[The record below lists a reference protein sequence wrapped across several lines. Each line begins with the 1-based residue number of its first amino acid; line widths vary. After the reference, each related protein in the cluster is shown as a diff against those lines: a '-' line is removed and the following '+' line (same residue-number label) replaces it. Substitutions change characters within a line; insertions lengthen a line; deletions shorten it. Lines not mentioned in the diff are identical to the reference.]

1 MVSPLLEANS
11 TSLGAWTSTLDGV
24 NVAAGEV
31 VTLRLADTSGVVF
44 WTPELIDTDDL
55 TDSHGTSPALTIDLV
70 GKTVTFTAPTDP
82 ANGVALTF
90 QSTVGVMGPGKDA
103 NGQDRTGVAPNAPDD
118 YVKRCGVYVLAP
130 SNLRVLATDSTHEAS
145 SRYGYAGILNSLIR
159 LIGGGL
165 AGAPT
170 GAAGGDL
177 GGTYPNPNVLRIHG
191 ASVPIAGALVIGTIL
206 QVTGASALGY
216 AALNLSTTASITGTL
231 PVARG
236 GTGQTTFGDGV
247 LHVASNVVSSSL
259 IVNADVSA
267 SAAIAVTKLAAGSN
281 GQFLSVVGGVPTW
294 VTTPFSGTITA
305 SQITPGTNGQV
316 LSTVGGVTTWTSLA
330 GDVTGPANATVVG
343 RVNGATVPAAG
354 ALTSNQVLMVSGASA
369 LTYAFITDASIATG
383 AAIAVS
389 KFAPGTNGQVLTT
402 VAGVAAWATPTS
414 GGSGSVPT
422 SRLFTGTAPIR
433 INGGASADLTA
444 DITISILTATTGA
457 LGAIQLA
464 GDLAG
469 TGTAPVVARIN
480 GATVPA
486 AGALTTGHVLQ
497 VTGAAALS
505 YGFVTDGNVSAT
517 ANIAVTKIAA
527 GTNGQVLTTVGT
539 TVTWSTVTATTFG
552 GVPSTRTVTGT
563 APIQINGVNTAVTLA
578 NDLTVSVLGATTGA
592 IGVIQLAGD
601 LGGTATAPSTLR
613 LRGTTIGTAG
623 GALTSGFVLRVTGS
637 ATADWQQLALTDTT
651 GNLPIARLAPGTDA
665 QVLTT
670 VGTTPTWAT
679 IVNANI
685 AVGAAIAVTKL
696 AAGAEGTVLT
706 IVSGVPTWSATAPV
720 GTLPQSAR
728 EIFNVLDLPAL
739 AALST
744 TGFLGGEVCVVRTL
758 RRIFMFGLGES
769 VLVADGQN
777 IVHATDNG
785 GNWNIVLGG

>member
-11 TSLGAWTSTLDGV
+11 ASLGAWTSALDGV
-24 NVAAGEV
+24 NVATGEV
-31 VTLRLADTSGVVF
+31 VTLRLADASGVIF
-44 WTPELIDTDDL
+44 WTLELVDVDDETDL
-55 TDSHGTSPALTIDLV
+55 HGTTPALSVDLV
-70 GKTVTFTAPTDP
+70 TKTATFTAPVDPTD
-82 ANGVALTF
+82 GWALTF
-90 QSTVGVMGPGKDA
+90 KSTVGVMGPGKDA

-118 YVKRCGVYVLAP
+118 YVTTCGVFNLAP
-130 SNLRVLATDSTHEAS
+130 SNLRVVATDSVLECS
-145 SRYGYAGILNSLIR
+145 SRHGWAGIINTLIR
-159 LIGGGL
+159 TIGGGL

-177 GGTYPNPNVLRIHG
+177 GGTYPNPSVLRIHG
-191 ASVPIAGALVIGTIL
+191 ASVPVAGALVIGTVL
-206 QVTGASALGY
+206 TVTGASALGY
-216 AALNLSTTASITGTL
+216 AALNLSTAATFTGVL
-231 PVARG
+231 PVTRG
-236 GTGQTTFGDGV
+236 GTGQSSFTAGVIHSDGTA
-247 LHVASNVVSSSL
+247 LSSSL
-259 IVNADVSA
+259 IVNADVSG

-281 GQFLSVVGGVPTW
+281 GQFLSVVTGVPTW

-330 GDVTGPANATVVG
+330 GDVTGPANANVVG

-354 ALTSNQVLMVSGASA
+354 ALTTGQVLLVSGAAA
-369 LTYAFITDASIATG
+369 LTYAFITDANIATG
-383 AAIAVS
+383 AAIAVT
-389 KFAPGTNGQVLTT
+389 KLAPGTNGQVLTT
-402 VAGVAAWATPTS
+402 VSGVVTWATPTS
-414 GGSGSVPT
+414 GGSSSVPT
-422 SRLFTGTAPIR
+422 SRLINGTTPIR

-444 DITISILTATTGA
+444 DITISVLTATTGA
-457 LGAIQLA
+457 LGVVQLA

-497 VTGAAALS
+497 VSGAAALT
-505 YGFVTDGNVSAT
+505 YAFVTDGNVSAT

-552 GVPSTRTVTGT
+552 GVPSTRTLTGT
-563 APIQINGVNTAVTLA
+563 APIQIDGVNTAVDLSA
-578 NDLTVSVLGATTGA
+578 NRTISVLSATTGA
-592 IGVIQLAGD
+592 LGVIQLASD
-601 LGGTATAPSTLR
+601 LGGTATAPSTIR
-613 LRGTTIGTAG
+613 LRGTSIATAG
-623 GALTSGFVLRVTGS
+623 GGLTPGWVLRVTGS
-637 ATADWQQLALTDTT
+637 ATADWQALALTDTT
-651 GNLPIARLAPGTDA
+651 GNLPINRLAPGADG

-670 VGTTPTWAT
+670 AGGVTAWAQ

-685 AVGAAIAVTKL
+685 ATGAAIAVTKL

-706 IVSGVPTWSATAPV
+706 IVSGVPTWSASAPV

-728 EIFNVLDLPAL
+728 EVFNVLDLDAL

-744 TGFLGGEVCVVRTL
+744 TGFISGELCVVRSL
-758 RRIFMFGLGES
+758 RTIYMFGFGES
-769 VLVADGQN
+769 AGVADGH
-777 IVHATDNG
+777 IVVHATDNG
-785 GNWNIVLGG
+785 GNWNLSFGG

>member
-1 MVSPLLEANS
+1 MVSPLIEANS

-24 NVAAGEV
+24 NVVAGEV
-31 VTLRLADTSGVVF
+31 VSLRLADTGGVQF
-44 WTPELIDTDDL
+44 WSLTIVSTDDE
-55 TDSHGTSPALTIDLV
+55 TDTHGTSPVLTVDLNA
-70 GKTVTFTAPTDP
+70 KTASFTAPSDP
-82 ANGVALTF
+82 SDGWAITF
-90 QSTVGVMGPGKDA
+90 QSIVGVGALGKDA
-103 NGQDRTGVAPNAPDD
+103 NFSNQQTYTTRFGVFT
-118 YVKRCGVYVLAP
+118 LAP
-130 SNLRVLATDSTHEAS
+130 SGLRVLAVDSELEAS
-145 SRYGYAGILNSLIR
+145 SKYGWTGIINAVIR
-159 LIGGGL
+159 GLGSIGTPGS
-165 AGAPT
+165 PV

-177 GGTYPNPNVLRIHG
+177 GGTYPNPNVLRLHG
-191 ASVPIAGALVIGTIL
+191 ASAPIAGALVIGTIL

-216 AALNLSTTASITGTL
+216 AALNLSTAASITGTL

-330 GDVTGPANATVVG
+330 GDVTGPANANVVG

-369 LTYAFITDASIATG
+369 LTYAFITDASISAS

-402 VAGVAAWATPTS
+402 VGGVATWATPTS
-414 GGSGSVPT
+414 GGSGSVPS
-422 SRLFTGTAPIR
+422 SRLVIGTSPIR

-497 VTGAAALS
+497 VTGASALS

-527 GTNGQVLTTVGT
+527 GTNGQILTTVGT
-539 TVTWSTVTATTFG
+539 TVTWATVTATTFG
-552 GVPSTRTVTGT
+552 GVPSTRTLTGT
-563 APIQINGVNTAVTLA
+563 APIQIDGVNTAVDLSA
-578 NDLTVSVLGATTGA
+578 NRTISVLSATTGA
-592 IGVIQLAGD
+592 LGVIQLASD
-601 LGGTATAPSTLR
+601 LGGTATAPSTIR
-613 LRGTTIGTAG
+613 LRGTSIATAG
-623 GALTSGFVLRVTGS
+623 GALTTGWVLRVTGS
-637 ATADWQQLALTDTT
+637 ATADWQALTLADTT
-651 GNLPIARLAPGTDA
+651 GNLPIARLAPGTDG

-685 AVGAAIAVTKL
+685 AAGAAIAVTKL

-706 IVSGVPTWSATAPV
+706 IVSGVPTWSTTAPV

-728 EIFNVLDLPAL
+728 EVFNVLDIVAL
-739 AALST
+739 KALST
-744 TGFLGGEVCVVRTL
+744 TGFIGGELCVVRIL
-758 RRIFMFGLGES
+758 KRVFIFGLGEDVS
-769 VLVADGQN
+769 VANNQT
-777 IVHATDNG
+777 IFHATDNG
-785 GNWNIVLGG
+785 GNWNDFI